1 VTQNQT
7 AIDPFDLLQ
16 LDIGSSN
23 NTVTQPPMSGM
34 GNIFDGISFGN
45 QPTIPIQTNFNQNQ
59 LASGGLDNLLGND
72 FFGNTQPSTTAVN
85 LNN

>member
-23 NTVTQPPMSGM
+23 NTVTQPPVSGI
-34 GNIFDGISFGN
+34 GSIFDGISFGN

-59 LASGGLDNLLGND
+59 NQLQSGGLDNLLGNN
-72 FFGNTQPSTTAVN
+72 FFGSTQP
-85 LNN
+85 